1 MDPDSS
7 SNATESNSLRS
18 RKLMPNFTGPGVQPI
33 LPKANP
39 DFWSGSGHPT
49 SMWEATVCPVTDVAA
64 FLSDPLRCI
73 FGDGGGTIISKLL
86 LLLLLR
92 GYDFI

>member
-1 MDPDSS
+1 
-7 SNATESNSLRS
+7 
-18 RKLMPNFTGPGVQPI
+18 MPNFTGPGVQPI